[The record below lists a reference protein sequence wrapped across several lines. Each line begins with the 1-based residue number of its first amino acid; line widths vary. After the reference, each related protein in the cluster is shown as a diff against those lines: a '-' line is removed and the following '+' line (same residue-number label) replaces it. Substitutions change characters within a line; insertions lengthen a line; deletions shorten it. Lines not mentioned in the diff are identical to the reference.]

1 MDIIFL
7 VAIILIALV
16 FFITELFP
24 IDVTALLVL
33 GLLVILGIFSP
44 TFDLDVTDA
53 LKGFSNPAVLT
64 IACLFVMSYALQK
77 SHILEYV
84 IISVNKLIDK
94 SRILGMI
101 AYLFFIGIASAVVN
115 NTAIV
120 AIFMPVTIRLA
131 DKYNIS
137 PSKVLIPLSY
147 AAILGGT
154 LTLVGTST
162 NLIVNSILIDSNL
175 TDIDGNRVS
184 LGMLE
189 FAKFGIIK
197 FVIGLLYIFTI
208 GYKLLPSR
216 IAKSSS
222 IEDYSLDGYLTEFRV
237 NENSPLCGKTLLD
250 RKINENYDVIVLD
263 VLRGGEI
270 IASNLRGL
278 KLEPDDVLF
287 VKGSFDNFQR
297 LKEIENLALL
307 TDEKLTQEEL
317 EQEDHI
323 LAECLVTDSSEL
335 IGQTLQEANFRRSF
349 GSFVLAIRRE
359 GEVIR
364 RKLAHFILKPFDTLL
379 VYGPKDRINQLAS
392 KDGFIVIGKTDADL
406 DSHPLWW
413 LSIVTILCAVGLAIF
428 KIVPIEVGVILGVIT
443 LLLARI
449 ITPTEAYSSIHWQVI
464 IVIAAFLPMGAAIK
478 EAELDLIISGGI
490 SNILSLFPDYLIPY
504 FLLAIIYLITMI
516 LTEVASNAATA
527 IIMTPITIV
536 LATSLGFDPKPFIFT
551 VCYAASAS
559 FITPVGYQTNLMVY
573 GPGGYKYSDYIRVG
587 LPLGLILWIVSV
599 AIIPMIWPF

>member
-1 MDIIFL
+1 MEIIL
-7 VAIILIALV
+7 LGAIIVIALV
-16 FFITELFP
+16 LFITEFFP
-24 IDVTALLVL
+24 IDVTALVVL
-33 GLLVILGIFSP
+33 GLLLIFG
-44 TFDLDVTDA
+44 LVTPEQS
-53 LKGFSNPAVLT
+53 LSGFSNPAVIT
-64 IACLFVMSYALQK
+64 IGCLFIMSYALQK
-77 SHILEYV
+77 SHVLEYV
-84 IISVNKLIDK
+84 IININKIIDQ
-94 SRILGMI
+94 SQTLGM
-101 AYLFFIGIASAVVN
+101 AVYLFCIGIASAVVN

-162 NLIVNSILIDSNL
+162 NLIVNSVLVVS
-175 TDIDGNRVS
+175 TGES

-197 FVIGLLYIFTI
+197 FVVGLIYIFTI
-208 GYKLLPSR
+208 GHKLLPSR
-216 IAKSSS
+216 VAKSSS
-222 IEDYSLDGYLTEFRV
+222 ITDYSLDGYLTEFKI
-237 NENSPLCGKTLLD
+237 NENSPLCGRTLLD

-270 IASNLRGL
+270 ITSNLRSLIL
-278 KLEPDDVLF
+278 KEGDVLF
-287 VKGSFDNFQR
+287 VKGSFENFQR

-323 LAECLVTDSSEL
+323 LAECLVTDNSEL
-335 IGQTLQEANFRRSF
+335 IGQTLQEANFRRTF

-364 RKLAHFILKPFDTLL
+364 RKLTQFILKPFDTLL
-379 VYGPKDRINQLAS
+379 VYGPKDRINQLS
-392 KDGFIVIGKTDADL
+392 SREGFIVLGKVDVSL

-413 LSIVTILCAVGLAIF
+413 LSIFTILFAVIMAIF
-428 KIVPIEVGVILGVIT
+428 KIIPIVVGVILGVIA
-443 LLLARI
+443 LLLARV
-449 ITPTEAYSSIHWQVI
+449 ITPNEAYSSIHWQVI
-464 IVIAAFLPMGAAIK
+464 IVIAAFLPMGIAMQK
-478 EAELDLIISGGI
+478 TGLDEIIGNSIG
-490 SNILSLFPDYLIPY
+490 NIVNLFPVDLIPY
-504 FLLAIIYLITMI
+504 LLLAVIYLITMI
-516 LTEVASNAATA
+516 LTEIASNVATA
-527 IIMTPITIV
+527 IIMTPITLK
-536 LATSLGFDPKPFIFT
+536 LAEQASYEPLPFIFA

-559 FITPVGYQTNLMVY
+559 FITPVGYQTNLMVF
-573 GPGGYKYSDYIRVG
+573 GPGGYKYSDYIKVG

-599 AIIPMIWPF
+599 IVIPMIWEFKKVVG

>member
-1 MDIIFL
+1 MEIIFL
-7 VAIILIALV
+7 GVIILIALV
-16 FFITELFP
+16 LFISELFP

-33 GLLVILGIFSP
+33 GLLLILGLVSP
-44 TFDLDVTDA
+44 AESLA
-53 LKGFSNPAVLT
+53 GFSNPAVMT

-94 SRILGMI
+94 SRVIGMI
-101 AYLFFIGIASAVVN
+101 AYLFCIGIASAVVN

-131 DKYNIS
+131 DKYKIS

-162 NLIVNSILIDSNL
+162 NLIVNSILVDTSGG
-175 TDIDGNRVS
+175 TVS

-197 FVIGLLYIFTI
+197 FVIGLVYIFTI
-208 GYKLLPSR
+208 GYKLLPTR
-216 IAKSSS
+216 VAKSSS

-270 IASNLRGL
+270 ITSNLRGL
-278 KLEPDDVLF
+278 SLQKDDVLF

-317 EQEDHI
+317 EQENHI
-323 LAECLVTDSSEL
+323 LAECLVTDNSEL
-335 IGQTLQEANFRRSF
+335 IGQTLQDANFRRTF

-379 VYGPKDRINQLAS
+379 VYGPKDRISQLAS
-392 KDGFIVIGKTDADL
+392 KEGFIVLGKADANL

-428 KIVPIEVGVILGVIT
+428 KVVPIVVGVILGVII
-443 LLLARI
+443 LLLARV
-449 ITPTEAYSSIHWQVI
+449 ITPNEAYSSIHWQVI
-464 IVIAAFLPMGAAIK
+464 IVIAAFLPMGVAIQRTG
-478 EAELDLIISGGI
+478 LDVMIGNGI
-490 SNILSLFPDYLIPY
+490 GSIVNLFPEHLIPY

-516 LTEVASNAATA
+516 LTEIASNAATA
-527 IIMTPITIV
+527 IIMTPITLT
-536 LATSLGFDPKPFIFT
+536 LAASFGFDPKPFIFA

-573 GPGGYKYSDYIRVG
+573 GPGGYRYSDYIRVG
-587 LPLGLILWIVSV
+587 LPLGIILWIVSV
-599 AIIPMIWPF
+599 LVIPMIWPF

>member
-1 MDIIFL
+1 MDIIL
-7 VAIILIALV
+7 LGVIIIIALV
-16 FFITELFP
+16 LFITEFFP
-24 IDVTALLVL
+24 IDITALVVLGLLLVL
-33 GLLVILGIFSP
+33 GL
-44 TFDLDVTDA
+44 VTPDES
-53 LKGFSNPAVLT
+53 LSGFSNPAVIT
-64 IACLFVMSYALQK
+64 IGCLFIMSYALQK
-77 SHILEYV
+77 SHVLEYV
-84 IISVNKLIDK
+84 IININKIIDK
-94 SRILGMI
+94 SQTLGM
-101 AYLFFIGIASAVVN
+101 ATYLFCIGIASAVVN

-162 NLIVNSILIDSNL
+162 NLIVNSILVDSSG
-175 TDIDGNRVS
+175 IS

-197 FVIGLLYIFTI
+197 FVVGLIYIFTI
-208 GYKLLPSR
+208 GHKLLPSR
-216 IAKSSS
+216 VAKSSS
-222 IEDYSLDGYLTEFRV
+222 ITDYSLDGYLTEFKI

-263 VLRGGEI
+263 VLRGGNI
-270 IASNLRGL
+270 ITSNLRSLIL
-278 KLEPDDVLF
+278 KQGDVLF

-323 LAECLVTDSSEL
+323 LAECLITDNSEL
-335 IGQTLQEANFRRSF
+335 IGQNLQEANFRRSF

-364 RKLAHFILKPFDTLL
+364 RKLTQFILKPFDTLL

-392 KDGFIVIGKTDADL
+392 REGFIVLGKVDASL

-413 LSIVTILCAVGLAIF
+413 LSIFTILFAVIMAIF
-428 KIVPIEVGVILGVIT
+428 KIIPIVVGVILGVIA
-443 LLLARI
+443 LLLARV
-449 ITPTEAYSSIHWQVI
+449 ITPNEAYSSIHWQVI
-464 IVIAAFLPMGAAIK
+464 IVIAAFLPMGIAMQK
-478 EAELDLIISGGI
+478 TGLDEIIGNSIG
-490 SNILSLFPDYLIPY
+490 NIVNLFPVDLIPY
-504 FLLAIIYLITMI
+504 LLLAVIYLITMI
-516 LTEVASNAATA
+516 LTEIASNVATA
-527 IIMTPITIV
+527 IIMTPIALT
-536 LATSLGFDPKPFIFT
+536 LATQFGFDPKPFIFA

-559 FITPVGYQTNLMVY
+559 FITPIGYQTNLMVF
-573 GPGGYKYSDYIRVG
+573 GPGGYRYSDYIKVG
-587 LPLGLILWIVSV
+587 LPLGIILWIISV
-599 AIIPMIWPF
+599 MVIPMIWPF

>member
-1 MDIIFL
+1 MDIIL
-7 VAIILIALV
+7 LGVIIVIALV
-16 FFITELFP
+16 LFITELFP
-24 IDVTALLVL
+24 IDVTALVVL
-33 GLLVILGIFSP
+33 GLLLIFG
-44 TFDLDVTDA
+44 LVTPNES
-53 LKGFSNPAVLT
+53 LSGFSNPAVIT
-64 IACLFVMSYALQK
+64 IGCLFIMSYALQK
-77 SHILEYV
+77 SHVLEYV
-84 IISVNKLIDK
+84 IININKIIDK
-94 SRILGMI
+94 SQTLGM
-101 AYLFFIGIASAVVN
+101 AVYLFCIGIASAVVN

-162 NLIVNSILIDSNL
+162 NLIVNSVLVDSRPEL
-175 TDIDGNRVS
+175 S

-197 FVIGLLYIFTI
+197 FTIGLIYIFTI
-208 GYKLLPSR
+208 GHRLLPSR
-216 IAKSSS
+216 VAKSSS
-222 IEDYSLDGYLTEFRV
+222 ITNYSLDGYLTEFKI

-270 IASNLRGL
+270 ITSNLRNLVL
-278 KLEPDDVLF
+278 KQDDVLF

-297 LKEIENLALL
+297 LKEIENLSLL
-307 TDEKLTQEEL
+307 TDVKLTQEEL

-323 LAECLVTDSSEL
+323 LAECLITDNSEL

-364 RKLAHFILKPFDTLL
+364 RKLAQFILKPFDTLL
-379 VYGPKDRINQLAS
+379 VYGPQDRINQLAS
-392 KDGFIVIGKTDADL
+392 REGFIVLGKVNASL

-413 LSIVTILCAVGLAIF
+413 LSIFTILFAVVMAIF
-428 KIVPIEVGVILGVIT
+428 KIIPIVVGVILGVIA
-443 LLLARI
+443 LLLARV
-449 ITPTEAYSSIHWQVI
+449 ITPNEAYSSVHWQVI
-464 IVIAAFLPMGAAIK
+464 IVIAAFLPMGAAMK
-478 EAELDLIISGGI
+478 KTGLDEIIGNSIG
-490 SNILSLFPDYLIPY
+490 NIVNLFPVDLIPY
-504 FLLAIIYLITMI
+504 FLLAIIYLITMV
-516 LTEVASNAATA
+516 LTEIASNVATA
-527 IIMTPITIV
+527 IIMTPIALT
-536 LATSLGFDPKPFIFT
+536 LATQFGFDPRPFIFA

-559 FITPVGYQTNLMVY
+559 FITPIGYQTNLMVF
-573 GPGGYKYSDYIRVG
+573 GPGGYRYSDYIKVG
-587 LPLGLILWIVSV
+587 LPLGIILWIISV
-599 AIIPMIWPF
+599 MVIPMIWPF

>member
-1 MDIIFL
+1 MDIIL
-7 VAIILIALV
+7 LGVIIVIALV
-16 FFITELFP
+16 LFITELFP
-24 IDVTALLVL
+24 IDVTALVVL
-33 GLLVILGIFSP
+33 GLLLIFG
-44 TFDLDVTDA
+44 LVTPNES
-53 LKGFSNPAVLT
+53 LSGFSNPAVIT
-64 IACLFVMSYALQK
+64 IGCLFIMSYALQK
-77 SHILEYV
+77 SHVLEYV
-84 IISVNKLIDK
+84 IININKIIDK
-94 SRILGMI
+94 SQTLGMVV
-101 AYLFFIGIASAVVN
+101 YLFCIGIASAVVN

-162 NLIVNSILIDSNL
+162 NLIVNSILVDSSG
-175 TDIDGNRVS
+175 IS

-197 FVIGLLYIFTI
+197 FTVGLIYIFTI
-208 GYKLLPSR
+208 GHRLLPSR
-216 IAKSSS
+216 VAKSSS
-222 IEDYSLDGYLTEFRV
+222 ITDYSLDGYLTEFKI

-270 IASNLRGL
+270 ITSNLRSLVL
-278 KLEPDDVLF
+278 KQEDVLF

-307 TDEKLTQEEL
+307 TDVKLTQEEL

-323 LAECLVTDSSEL
+323 LAECLITDNSEL

-364 RKLAHFILKPFDTLL
+364 RKLAQFILKPFDTLL
-379 VYGPKDRINQLAS
+379 VYGPQDRINQLAS
-392 KDGFIVIGKTDADL
+392 KEGFIVLGKVNASL

-413 LSIVTILCAVGLAIF
+413 LSIFTILFAVVMAIF
-428 KIVPIEVGVILGVIT
+428 KIIPIVVGVILGVIA
-443 LLLARI
+443 LLLARV
-449 ITPTEAYSSIHWQVI
+449 ITPNEAYSSIHWQVI
-464 IVIAAFLPMGAAIK
+464 IVIAAFLPMGAAMK
-478 EAELDLIISGGI
+478 KTGLDEIIGSSIG
-490 SNILSLFPDYLIPY
+490 NIVNLFPVDLIPY
-504 FLLAIIYLITMI
+504 FLLAIIYLITMV
-516 LTEVASNAATA
+516 LTEIASNVATA
-527 IIMTPITIV
+527 IIMTPIALT
-536 LATSLGFDPKPFIFT
+536 LATQFGFDPRPFIFA

-559 FITPVGYQTNLMVY
+559 FITPIGYQTNLMVF
-573 GPGGYKYSDYIRVG
+573 GPGGYRYSDYIKVG
-587 LPLGLILWIVSV
+587 LPLGIILWIISV
-599 AIIPMIWPF
+599 FVIPMIWPF

>member
-1 MDIIFL
+1 MEIIFL
-7 VAIILIALV
+7 GVIILIALV
-16 FFITELFP
+16 LFISELFP

-33 GLLVILGIFSP
+33 GLLLILGLVSP
-44 TFDLDVTDA
+44 AESLA
-53 LKGFSNPAVLT
+53 GFSNPAVMT

-94 SRILGMI
+94 SRVIGMI
-101 AYLFFIGIASAVVN
+101 AYLFCIGIASAVVN

-131 DKYNIS
+131 DKYKIS

-162 NLIVNSILIDSNL
+162 NLIVNSILVDTS
-175 TDIDGNRVS
+175 GGKVS

-197 FVIGLLYIFTI
+197 FVIGLVYIFTI
-208 GYKLLPSR
+208 GYKLLPTR
-216 IAKSSS
+216 VAKSSS

-270 IASNLRGL
+270 ITSNLRGL
-278 KLEPDDVLF
+278 PLQKDDVLF

-317 EQEDHI
+317 EQENHI
-323 LAECLVTDSSEL
+323 LAECLVTDNSEL
-335 IGQTLQEANFRRSF
+335 IGQTLQDANFRRTF

-379 VYGPKDRINQLAS
+379 VYGPKDRISQLAS
-392 KDGFIVIGKTDADL
+392 KEGFIVLGKADANL

-428 KIVPIEVGVILGVIT
+428 KVVPIVVGVILGVIT
-443 LLLARI
+443 LLLARV
-449 ITPTEAYSSIHWQVI
+449 ITPNEAYSSIHWQVI
-464 IVIAAFLPMGAAIK
+464 VVIAAFLPMGVAIQRTG
-478 EAELDLIISGGI
+478 LDVMIGNGI
-490 SNILSLFPDYLIPY
+490 GSIVNLFPEHLIPY

-516 LTEVASNAATA
+516 LTEIASNAATA
-527 IIMTPITIV
+527 IIMTPITLT
-536 LATSLGFDPKPFIFT
+536 LAASFGFDPKPFIFA

-573 GPGGYKYSDYIRVG
+573 GPGGYRYSDYIKVG
-587 LPLGLILWIVSV
+587 LPLGIILWIVSV
-599 AIIPMIWPF
+599 MVIPMIWPF

>member
-1 MDIIFL
+1 MEIIL
-7 VAIILIALV
+7 LGAIIVIALV
-16 FFITELFP
+16 LFITEFFP
-24 IDVTALLVL
+24 IDVTALVVL
-33 GLLVILGIFSP
+33 GLLLIFG
-44 TFDLDVTDA
+44 LVTPEQS
-53 LKGFSNPAVLT
+53 LSGFSNPAVIT
-64 IACLFVMSYALQK
+64 IGCLFIMSYALQK
-77 SHILEYV
+77 SHVLEYV
-84 IISVNKLIDK
+84 IININKIIDQ
-94 SRILGMI
+94 SQTLGM
-101 AYLFFIGIASAVVN
+101 AVYLFCIGIASAVVN

-162 NLIVNSILIDSNL
+162 NLIVNSVLVVS
-175 TDIDGNRVS
+175 TGES

-197 FVIGLLYIFTI
+197 FVVGLIYIFTI
-208 GYKLLPSR
+208 GHKLLPSR
-216 IAKSSS
+216 VAKSSS
-222 IEDYSLDGYLTEFRV
+222 ITDYSLDGYLTEFKI
-237 NENSPLCGKTLLD
+237 NENSPLCGRTLLD

-270 IASNLRGL
+270 ITSNLRSLIL
-278 KLEPDDVLF
+278 KEGDVLF
-287 VKGSFDNFQR
+287 VKGSFENFQR

-323 LAECLVTDSSEL
+323 LAECLVTDNSEL
-335 IGQTLQEANFRRSF
+335 IGQTLQEANFRRTF

-364 RKLAHFILKPFDTLL
+364 RKLTQFILKPFDTLL
-379 VYGPKDRINQLAS
+379 VYGPKDRINQLS
-392 KDGFIVIGKTDADL
+392 SREGFIVLGKVDASL

-413 LSIVTILCAVGLAIF
+413 LSIFTILFAVIMAIF
-428 KIVPIEVGVILGVIT
+428 KIIPIVVGVILGVIS
-443 LLLARI
+443 LLLARV
-449 ITPTEAYSSIHWQVI
+449 ITPNEAYSSIHWQVI
-464 IVIAAFLPMGAAIK
+464 IVIAAFLPMGAAIQK
-478 EAELDLIISGGI
+478 TGLDKDIGLFITNIITM
-490 SNILSLFPDYLIPY
+490 FPDHLIPY
-504 FLLAIIYLITMI
+504 ILLAVIYLITML
-516 LTEVASNAATA
+516 LTEIASNVATA
-527 IIMTPITIV
+527 IIMTPITLK
-536 LATSLGFDPKPFIFT
+536 LAEQASYEPLPFIFA

-559 FITPVGYQTNLMVY
+559 FITPVGYQTNLMVF
-573 GPGGYKYSDYIRVG
+573 GPGGYKYSDYIKVG

-599 AIIPMIWPF
+599 IVIPMIWEFKKVVG

>member
-1 MDIIFL
+1 ME
-7 VAIILIALV
+7 IILLGGIILGALV
-16 FFITELFP
+16 LFITEFFP
-24 IDVTALLVL
+24 IDVTALVVL
-33 GLLVILGIFSP
+33 GLLLIFG
-44 TFDLDVTDA
+44 LVTPDES
-53 LKGFSNPAVLT
+53 LSGFSNPAVIT
-64 IACLFVMSYALQK
+64 IGCLFILSYALQK
-77 SHILEYV
+77 SHVLEYV
-84 IISVNKLIDK
+84 IININKIIDK
-94 SRILGMI
+94 SQSLGMA
-101 AYLFFIGIASAVVN
+101 AYLFSIGIASAVVN

-162 NLIVNSILIDSNL
+162 NLIVNSILVESS
-175 TDIDGNRVS
+175 GVS

-189 FAKFGIIK
+189 FAKFGVIK
-197 FVIGLLYIFTI
+197 FIIGLIYIFTL

-222 IEDYSLDGYLTEFRV
+222 ISDYSLDGYLTEFKV
-237 NENSPLCGKTLLD
+237 NADSPLNGKTLLD
-250 RKINENYDVIVLD
+250 RKINENYDVIILD
-263 VLRGGEI
+263 VLRQGEI
-270 IASNLRGL
+270 IASNLRNLTIQEG
-278 KLEPDDVLF
+278 DVLF

-323 LAECLVTDSSEL
+323 LAECLITDNSEL
-335 IGQTLQEANFRRSF
+335 IGQTLQESNFRRTF

-364 RKLAHFILKPFDTLL
+364 RKLTQFVLKPFDTLL

-392 KDGFIVIGKTDADL
+392 KEGFIVLGKVDASL

-413 LSIVTILCAVGLAIF
+413 LSIFTILFAVTMAIF
-428 KIVPIEVGVILGVIT
+428 NIIPIVVGVILGVIA
-443 LLLARI
+443 LLLARV
-449 ITPTEAYSSIHWQVI
+449 ITPNEAYSSIHWQVI
-464 IVIAAFLPMGAAIK
+464 IVIAAFLPMGAAMQK
-478 EAELDLIISGGI
+478 TGLDTIISSAIGSFI
-490 SNILSLFPDYLIPY
+490 NFFPTELIP
-504 FLLAIIYLITMI
+504 FLLLAAVYFITMV
-516 LTEVASNAATA
+516 LTEIASNVATA
-527 IIMTPITIV
+527 IIMTPIALT
-536 LATSLGFDPKPFIFT
+536 LSAQFGFDAKPFIFA

-559 FITPVGYQTNLMVY
+559 FITPIGYQTNLMVF
-573 GPGGYKYSDYIRVG
+573 GPGGYKYFDYVKVG
-587 LPLGLILWIVSV
+587 LPLALILWIVSV
-599 AIIPMIWPF
+599 MIIPMIWPF

>member
-1 MDIIFL
+1 MEIIFL
-7 VAIILIALV
+7 GVIILIALV
-16 FFITELFP
+16 LFISELFP

-33 GLLVILGIFSP
+33 GLLLILGLVSP
-44 TFDLDVTDA
+44 AESLA
-53 LKGFSNPAVLT
+53 GFSNPAVMT

-94 SRILGMI
+94 SRVIGMI
-101 AYLFFIGIASAVVN
+101 AYLFCIGIASAVVN

-131 DKYNIS
+131 DKYKIS

-162 NLIVNSILIDSNL
+162 NLIVNSILVDTSGG
-175 TDIDGNRVS
+175 TVS

-197 FVIGLLYIFTI
+197 FVIGLVYIFTI
-208 GYKLLPSR
+208 GYKLLPTR
-216 IAKSSS
+216 VAKSSS

-270 IASNLRGL
+270 ITSNLRGL
-278 KLEPDDVLF
+278 LLQKDDVLF

-317 EQEDHI
+317 EQENHI
-323 LAECLVTDSSEL
+323 LAECLVTDNSEL
-335 IGQTLQEANFRRSF
+335 IGQTLQDANFRRTF

-379 VYGPKDRINQLAS
+379 VYGPKDRISQLAS
-392 KDGFIVIGKTDADL
+392 KEGFIVLGKADANL

-428 KIVPIEVGVILGVIT
+428 KVVPIVVGVILGVII
-443 LLLARI
+443 LLLARV
-449 ITPTEAYSSIHWQVI
+449 ITPNEAYSSIHWQVI
-464 IVIAAFLPMGAAIK
+464 VVIAAFLPMGVAIQRTG
-478 EAELDLIISGGI
+478 LDVMIGNGI
-490 SNILSLFPDYLIPY
+490 GSIVNLFPEHLIPY

-516 LTEVASNAATA
+516 LTEIASNAATA
-527 IIMTPITIV
+527 IIMTPITLT
-536 LATSLGFDPKPFIFT
+536 LAASFGFDPKPFIFA

-573 GPGGYKYSDYIRVG
+573 GPGGYRYSDYIKVG
-587 LPLGLILWIVSV
+587 LPLGIILWIVSV
-599 AIIPMIWPF
+599 MVIPMIWPF

>member
-1 MDIIFL
+1 MDIIL
-7 VAIILIALV
+7 LGVIIVIALV
-16 FFITELFP
+16 LFITELFP
-24 IDVTALLVL
+24 IDVTALVVL
-33 GLLVILGIFSP
+33 GLLLIFG
-44 TFDLDVTDA
+44 LVTPNES
-53 LKGFSNPAVLT
+53 LSGFSNPAVIT
-64 IACLFVMSYALQK
+64 IGCLFIMSYALQK
-77 SHILEYV
+77 SHVLEYV
-84 IISVNKLIDK
+84 IININKIIDK
-94 SRILGMI
+94 SQTLGM
-101 AYLFFIGIASAVVN
+101 AVYLFCIGIASAVVN

-162 NLIVNSILIDSNL
+162 NLIVNSILVDSSG
-175 TDIDGNRVS
+175 IS

-197 FVIGLLYIFTI
+197 FVVGLIYIFTI
-208 GYKLLPSR
+208 GHRLLPSR
-216 IAKSSS
+216 VAKSSS
-222 IEDYSLDGYLTEFRV
+222 ITDYSLDGYLTEFKI
-237 NENSPLCGKTLLD
+237 NEDSPLCGKTLLD

-270 IASNLRGL
+270 ITSNLRNLVL
-278 KLEPDDVLF
+278 KQDDVLF

-297 LKEIENLALL
+297 LKEIENLSLL
-307 TDEKLTQEEL
+307 TDVKLTQEEL

-323 LAECLVTDSSEL
+323 LAECLITDNSEL

-364 RKLAHFILKPFDTLL
+364 RKLAQFILKPFDTLL
-379 VYGPKDRINQLAS
+379 VYGPQDRINQLAS
-392 KDGFIVIGKTDADL
+392 REGFIVLGKVNASL

-413 LSIVTILCAVGLAIF
+413 LSIFTILFAVVMAIF
-428 KIVPIEVGVILGVIT
+428 KIIPIVVGVILGVIA
-443 LLLARI
+443 LLLARV
-449 ITPTEAYSSIHWQVI
+449 ITPNEAYSSVHWQVI
-464 IVIAAFLPMGAAIK
+464 IVIAAFLPMGAAIQK
-478 EAELDLIISGGI
+478 TGLDNDIGLFIT
-490 SNILSLFPDYLIPY
+490 NIVSMFPDHLIPY
-504 FLLAIIYLITMI
+504 ILLAVIYLITML
-516 LTEVASNAATA
+516 LTEIASNVATA
-527 IIMTPITIV
+527 IIMTPITLK
-536 LATSLGFDPKPFIFT
+536 LAEQASYEPLPFIFA

-559 FITPVGYQTNLMVY
+559 FITPVGYQTNLMVF
-573 GPGGYKYSDYIRVG
+573 GPGGYKYSDYIKVG

-599 AIIPMIWPF
+599 IVIPMIWEFKKVVG

>member
-1 MDIIFL
+1 MEIIFL
-7 VAIILIALV
+7 GVIILIALV
-16 FFITELFP
+16 LFISELFP

-33 GLLVILGIFSP
+33 GLLLILGLVSP
-44 TFDLDVTDA
+44 AESLA
-53 LKGFSNPAVLT
+53 GFSNPAVMT

-94 SRILGMI
+94 SRVIGMI
-101 AYLFFIGIASAVVN
+101 AYLFCIGIASAVVN

-131 DKYNIS
+131 DKYKIS

-162 NLIVNSILIDSNL
+162 NLIVNSILVDTSGG
-175 TDIDGNRVS
+175 TVS

-197 FVIGLLYIFTI
+197 FVIGLVYIFTI
-208 GYKLLPSR
+208 GYKLLPTR
-216 IAKSSS
+216 VAKSSS

-270 IASNLRGL
+270 ITSNLRGL
-278 KLEPDDVLF
+278 SLQKDDVLF

-317 EQEDHI
+317 EQENHI
-323 LAECLVTDSSEL
+323 LAECLVTDNSEL
-335 IGQTLQEANFRRSF
+335 IGQTLQDANFRRTF

-379 VYGPKDRINQLAS
+379 VYGPKDRISQLAS
-392 KDGFIVIGKTDADL
+392 KEGFIVLGKADANL

-428 KIVPIEVGVILGVIT
+428 KVVPIVVGVILGVII
-443 LLLARI
+443 LLLARV
-449 ITPTEAYSSIHWQVI
+449 ITPNEAYSSIHWQVI
-464 IVIAAFLPMGAAIK
+464 IVIAAFLPMGVAIQRTG
-478 EAELDLIISGGI
+478 LDVIIGNGI
-490 SNILSLFPDYLIPY
+490 GSIVNLFPEHLIPY

-516 LTEVASNAATA
+516 LTEIASNAATA
-527 IIMTPITIV
+527 IIMTPITLT
-536 LATSLGFDPKPFIFT
+536 LAASFGFDPKPFIFA

-573 GPGGYKYSDYIRVG
+573 GPGGYRYSDYIKVG
-587 LPLGLILWIVSV
+587 LPLGIILWIVSV
-599 AIIPMIWPF
+599 MVIPMIWPF

>member
-1 MDIIFL
+1 MEIIFL
-7 VAIILIALV
+7 GVIILIALV
-16 FFITELFP
+16 LFISELFP

-33 GLLVILGIFSP
+33 GLLLILGLVSP
-44 TFDLDVTDA
+44 AESLA
-53 LKGFSNPAVLT
+53 GFSNPAVMT

-94 SRILGMI
+94 SRVIGMI
-101 AYLFFIGIASAVVN
+101 AYLFCIGIASAVVN

-131 DKYNIS
+131 DKYKIS

-162 NLIVNSILIDSNL
+162 NLIVNSILIDTSGG
-175 TDIDGNRVS
+175 TVS

-197 FVIGLLYIFTI
+197 FVIGLVYIFTI
-208 GYKLLPSR
+208 GYKLLPTR
-216 IAKSSS
+216 VAKSSS

-270 IASNLRGL
+270 ITSNLRGL
-278 KLEPDDVLF
+278 PLQKDDVLF

-317 EQEDHI
+317 EQENHI
-323 LAECLVTDSSEL
+323 LAECLVTDNSEL
-335 IGQTLQEANFRRSF
+335 IGQTLQDANFRRTF

-379 VYGPKDRINQLAS
+379 VYGPKDRISQLAS
-392 KDGFIVIGKTDADL
+392 KEGFIVLGKADANL

-428 KIVPIEVGVILGVIT
+428 KVVPIVVGVILGVIT
-443 LLLARI
+443 LLLARV
-449 ITPTEAYSSIHWQVI
+449 ITPNEAYSSIHWQVI
-464 IVIAAFLPMGAAIK
+464 VVIAAFLPMGVAIQRTG
-478 EAELDLIISGGI
+478 LDVMIGNGI
-490 SNILSLFPDYLIPY
+490 GSIVNLFPEHLIPY

-516 LTEVASNAATA
+516 LTEIASNAATA
-527 IIMTPITIV
+527 IIMTPITLT
-536 LATSLGFDPKPFIFT
+536 LAASFGFDPKPFIFA

-573 GPGGYKYSDYIRVG
+573 GPGGYRYSDYIKVG
-587 LPLGLILWIVSV
+587 LPLGIILWIVSV
-599 AIIPMIWPF
+599 MVIPMIWPF

>member
-1 MDIIFL
+1 MEIIFL
-7 VAIILIALV
+7 GVIILIALV
-16 FFITELFP
+16 LFISELFP

-33 GLLVILGIFSP
+33 GLLLILGLVSP
-44 TFDLDVTDA
+44 AESLA
-53 LKGFSNPAVLT
+53 GFSNPAVMT

-94 SRILGMI
+94 SRVIGMI
-101 AYLFFIGIASAVVN
+101 AYLFCIGIASAVVN

-131 DKYNIS
+131 DKYKIS

-162 NLIVNSILIDSNL
+162 NLIVNSILVDTSGG
-175 TDIDGNRVS
+175 TVS

-197 FVIGLLYIFTI
+197 FIIGLVYIFTI
-208 GYKLLPSR
+208 GYKLLPTR
-216 IAKSSS
+216 VAKSSS

-270 IASNLRGL
+270 ITSNLRGL
-278 KLEPDDVLF
+278 SLQKDDVLF

-317 EQEDHI
+317 EQENHI
-323 LAECLVTDSSEL
+323 LAECLVTDNSEL
-335 IGQTLQEANFRRSF
+335 IGQTLQDANFRRTF

-379 VYGPKDRINQLAS
+379 VYGPKDRISQLAS
-392 KDGFIVIGKTDADL
+392 KEGFIVLGKADANL

-428 KIVPIEVGVILGVIT
+428 KVVPIVVGVILGVIT
-443 LLLARI
+443 LLLARV
-449 ITPTEAYSSIHWQVI
+449 ITPNEAYSSIHWQVI
-464 IVIAAFLPMGAAIK
+464 VVIAAFLPMGVAIQRTG
-478 EAELDLIISGGI
+478 LDVMIGNGI
-490 SNILSLFPDYLIPY
+490 GSIVNLFPEHLIPY

-516 LTEVASNAATA
+516 LTEIASNAATA
-527 IIMTPITIV
+527 IIMTPITLT
-536 LATSLGFDPKPFIFT
+536 LAANFGFDPKPFIFA

-573 GPGGYKYSDYIRVG
+573 GPGGYRYSDYIKVG
-587 LPLGLILWIVSV
+587 LPLGIILWIVSV
-599 AIIPMIWPF
+599 MVIPMIWPF

>member
-1 MDIIFL
+1 MDIIL
-7 VAIILIALV
+7 LGVIIVIALV
-16 FFITELFP
+16 LFITEFFP
-24 IDVTALLVL
+24 IDVTALVVL
-33 GLLVILGIFSP
+33 GLLLIFG
-44 TFDLDVTDA
+44 LVTPNES
-53 LKGFSNPAVLT
+53 LSGFSNPAVIT
-64 IACLFVMSYALQK
+64 IGCLFIMSYALQK
-77 SHILEYV
+77 SHVLEYV
-84 IISVNKLIDK
+84 IININKIIDK
-94 SRILGMI
+94 SQTLGMVV
-101 AYLFFIGIASAVVN
+101 YLFCIGIASAVVN

-120 AIFMPVTIRLA
+120 AIFMPITIRLA

-162 NLIVNSILIDSNL
+162 NLIVNSILVDSSG
-175 TDIDGNRVS
+175 IS

-197 FVIGLLYIFTI
+197 FTVGLIYIFTI
-208 GYKLLPSR
+208 GHRLLPSR
-216 IAKSSS
+216 VAKSSS
-222 IEDYSLDGYLTEFRV
+222 ITNYSLDGYLTEFKI

-270 IASNLRGL
+270 ITSNLRSLVL
-278 KLEPDDVLF
+278 KQEDVLF

-307 TDEKLTQEEL
+307 TDVKLTQEEL

-323 LAECLVTDSSEL
+323 LAECLITDNSEL

-364 RKLAHFILKPFDTLL
+364 RKLAQFILKPFDTLL
-379 VYGPKDRINQLAS
+379 VYGPQDRINQLAS
-392 KDGFIVIGKTDADL
+392 KEGFIVLGKVNASL

-413 LSIVTILCAVGLAIF
+413 LSIFTILFAVVMAIF
-428 KIVPIEVGVILGVIT
+428 KIIPIVVGVILGVIA
-443 LLLARI
+443 LLLARV
-449 ITPTEAYSSIHWQVI
+449 ITPNEAYSSIHWQVI
-464 IVIAAFLPMGAAIK
+464 IVIAAFLPMGAAMK
-478 EAELDLIISGGI
+478 KTGLDEIIGSSIG
-490 SNILSLFPDYLIPY
+490 NIVNLFPVDLIPY
-504 FLLAIIYLITMI
+504 FLLAIIYLITMV
-516 LTEVASNAATA
+516 LTEIASNVATA
-527 IIMTPITIV
+527 IIMTPIALT
-536 LATSLGFDPKPFIFT
+536 LATQFGFDPRPFIFA

-559 FITPVGYQTNLMVY
+559 FITPIGYQTNLMVF
-573 GPGGYKYSDYIRVG
+573 GPGGYRYSDYIKVG
-587 LPLGLILWIVSV
+587 LPLGIILWIISV
-599 AIIPMIWPF
+599 FVIPMIWPF

>member
-1 MDIIFL
+1 MEIIFL
-7 VAIILIALV
+7 GVIILIALV
-16 FFITELFP
+16 LFISELFP

-33 GLLVILGIFSP
+33 GLLLILGLVSP
-44 TFDLDVTDA
+44 AESLA
-53 LKGFSNPAVLT
+53 GFSNPAVMT

-94 SRILGMI
+94 SRVIGMI
-101 AYLFFIGIASAVVN
+101 AYLFCIGIASAVVN

-131 DKYNIS
+131 DKYKIS

-162 NLIVNSILIDSNL
+162 NLIVNSILVDTSGG
-175 TDIDGNRVS
+175 TVS

-197 FVIGLLYIFTI
+197 FVIGLVYIFTI
-208 GYKLLPSR
+208 GYKLLPTR
-216 IAKSSS
+216 VAKSSS

-270 IASNLRGL
+270 ITSNLRGL
-278 KLEPDDVLF
+278 PLQKDDVLF

-317 EQEDHI
+317 EQENHI
-323 LAECLVTDSSEL
+323 LAECLVTDNSEL
-335 IGQTLQEANFRRSF
+335 IGQTLQDANFRRTF

-379 VYGPKDRINQLAS
+379 VYGPKDRISQLAS
-392 KDGFIVIGKTDADL
+392 KEGFIVLGKADANL

-428 KIVPIEVGVILGVIT
+428 KVVPIVVGVILGVIT
-443 LLLARI
+443 LLLARV
-449 ITPTEAYSSIHWQVI
+449 ITPNEAYSSIHWQVI
-464 IVIAAFLPMGAAIK
+464 VVIAAFLPMGVAIQRTG
-478 EAELDLIISGGI
+478 LDVMIGNGI
-490 SNILSLFPDYLIPY
+490 GSIVNLFPEHLIPY

-516 LTEVASNAATA
+516 LTEIASNAATA
-527 IIMTPITIV
+527 IIMTPITLT
-536 LATSLGFDPKPFIFT
+536 LAASFGFDPKPFIFA

-573 GPGGYKYSDYIRVG
+573 GPGGYRYSDYIKVG
-587 LPLGLILWIVSV
+587 LPLGIILWIVSV
-599 AIIPMIWPF
+599 MVIPMIWPF

>member
-1 MDIIFL
+1 MDIIL
-7 VAIILIALV
+7 LGVIIVIALV
-16 FFITELFP
+16 LFITELFP
-24 IDVTALLVL
+24 IDVTALVVL
-33 GLLVILGIFSP
+33 GLLLIFG
-44 TFDLDVTDA
+44 LVTPNES
-53 LKGFSNPAVLT
+53 LSGFSNPAVIT
-64 IACLFVMSYALQK
+64 IGCLFIMSYALQK
-77 SHILEYV
+77 SHVLEYV
-84 IISVNKLIDK
+84 IININKIIDK
-94 SRILGMI
+94 SQTLGMVV
-101 AYLFFIGIASAVVN
+101 YLFCIGIASAVVN

-162 NLIVNSILIDSNL
+162 NLIVNSILVDSSG
-175 TDIDGNRVS
+175 IS

-197 FVIGLLYIFTI
+197 FTVGLIYIFTI
-208 GYKLLPSR
+208 GHRLLPSR
-216 IAKSSS
+216 VAKSSS
-222 IEDYSLDGYLTEFRV
+222 ITDYSLDGYLTEFKI

-270 IASNLRGL
+270 ITSNLRNLVL
-278 KLEPDDVLF
+278 KQEDVLF

-297 LKEIENLALL
+297 LKEIENLSLL
-307 TDEKLTQEEL
+307 TDVKLTQEEL

-323 LAECLVTDSSEL
+323 LAECLITDNSEL

-364 RKLAHFILKPFDTLL
+364 RKLAQFILKPFDTLL
-379 VYGPKDRINQLAS
+379 VYGPQDRINQLAS
-392 KDGFIVIGKTDADL
+392 REGFIVLGKVNASL

-413 LSIVTILCAVGLAIF
+413 LSIFTILFAVVMAIF
-428 KIVPIEVGVILGVIT
+428 KIIPIVVGVILGVIA
-443 LLLARI
+443 LLLARV
-449 ITPTEAYSSIHWQVI
+449 ITPNEAYSSIHWQVI
-464 IVIAAFLPMGAAIK
+464 IVIAAFLPMGAAMK
-478 EAELDLIISGGI
+478 KTGLDEIIGSSIG
-490 SNILSLFPDYLIPY
+490 NIVNLFPVDLIPY
-504 FLLAIIYLITMI
+504 FLLAIIYLITMV
-516 LTEVASNAATA
+516 LTEIASNVATA
-527 IIMTPITIV
+527 IIMTPIALT
-536 LATSLGFDPKPFIFT
+536 LATQFGFDPRPFIFA

-559 FITPVGYQTNLMVY
+559 FITPIGYQTNLMVF
-573 GPGGYKYSDYIRVG
+573 GPGGYRYSDYIKVG
-587 LPLGLILWIVSV
+587 LPLGIILWIISV
-599 AIIPMIWPF
+599 FVIPMIWPF

>member
-1 MDIIFL
+1 MDIIL
-7 VAIILIALV
+7 LGVIIVIALV
-16 FFITELFP
+16 LFITELFP
-24 IDVTALLVL
+24 IDVTALVVL
-33 GLLVILGIFSP
+33 GLLLIFG
-44 TFDLDVTDA
+44 LVTPNES
-53 LKGFSNPAVLT
+53 LSGFSNPAVIT
-64 IACLFVMSYALQK
+64 IGCLFIMSYALQK
-77 SHILEYV
+77 SHVLEYV
-84 IISVNKLIDK
+84 IININKIIDK
-94 SRILGMI
+94 SQTLGMVV
-101 AYLFFIGIASAVVN
+101 YLFCIGIASAVVN

-162 NLIVNSILIDSNL
+162 NLIVNSILVDSSG
-175 TDIDGNRVS
+175 IS

-197 FVIGLLYIFTI
+197 FTVGLIYIFTI
-208 GYKLLPSR
+208 GHRLLPSR
-216 IAKSSS
+216 VAKSSS
-222 IEDYSLDGYLTEFRV
+222 ITNYSLDGYLTEFKI
-237 NENSPLCGKTLLD
+237 NENSSLCGKTLLD

-270 IASNLRGL
+270 ITSNLRSLVL
-278 KLEPDDVLF
+278 KQDDVLF

-307 TDEKLTQEEL
+307 TDVKLTQEEL

-323 LAECLVTDSSEL
+323 LAECLITDNSEL

-364 RKLAHFILKPFDTLL
+364 RKLAQFILKPFDTLL
-379 VYGPKDRINQLAS
+379 VYGPQDRINQLAS
-392 KDGFIVIGKTDADL
+392 REGFIVLGKVNASL

-413 LSIVTILCAVGLAIF
+413 LSIFTILFAVVMAIF
-428 KIVPIEVGVILGVIT
+428 KIIPIVVGVILGVIA
-443 LLLARI
+443 LLLARV
-449 ITPTEAYSSIHWQVI
+449 ITPNEAYSSVHWQVI
-464 IVIAAFLPMGAAIK
+464 IVIAAFLPMGAAMK
-478 EAELDLIISGGI
+478 KTGLDEIIGNFIG
-490 SNILSLFPDYLIPY
+490 NIVNLFPVDLIPY
-504 FLLAIIYLITMI
+504 FLLAIIYLITMV
-516 LTEVASNAATA
+516 LTEIASNVATA
-527 IIMTPITIV
+527 IIMTPIALT
-536 LATSLGFDPKPFIFT
+536 LATQFGFDPRPFIFA

-559 FITPVGYQTNLMVY
+559 FITPIGYQTNLMVF
-573 GPGGYKYSDYIRVG
+573 GPGGYRYSDYIKVG
-587 LPLGLILWIVSV
+587 LPLGIILWIISV
-599 AIIPMIWPF
+599 FVIPMIWPF

>member
-1 MDIIFL
+1 MDIIL
-7 VAIILIALV
+7 LGVIIVIALV
-16 FFITELFP
+16 LFITELFP
-24 IDVTALLVL
+24 IDVTALVVL
-33 GLLVILGIFSP
+33 GLLLIFG
-44 TFDLDVTDA
+44 LVTPNES
-53 LKGFSNPAVLT
+53 LSGFSNPAVIT
-64 IACLFVMSYALQK
+64 IGCLFIMSYALQK
-77 SHILEYV
+77 SHVLEYV
-84 IISVNKLIDK
+84 IININKIIDK
-94 SRILGMI
+94 SQTLGM
-101 AYLFFIGIASAVVN
+101 AVYLFCIGIASAVVN

-162 NLIVNSILIDSNL
+162 NLIVNSILVDSSG
-175 TDIDGNRVS
+175 IS

-197 FVIGLLYIFTI
+197 FTVGLIYIFTI
-208 GYKLLPSR
+208 GHRLLPSR
-216 IAKSSS
+216 VAKSSS
-222 IEDYSLDGYLTEFRV
+222 ITNYSLDGYLTEFKI

-270 IASNLRGL
+270 ITSNLRSLVL
-278 KLEPDDVLF
+278 KQEDVLF

-307 TDEKLTQEEL
+307 TDVKLTQEEL

-323 LAECLVTDSSEL
+323 LAECLITDNSEL

-364 RKLAHFILKPFDTLL
+364 RKLAQFILKPFDTLL
-379 VYGPKDRINQLAS
+379 VYGPQDRINQLAS
-392 KDGFIVIGKTDADL
+392 REGFIVLGKVDASL

-413 LSIVTILCAVGLAIF
+413 LSIFTILFAVIMAIF
-428 KIVPIEVGVILGVIT
+428 KIIPIVVGVILGVIA
-443 LLLARI
+443 LLLARV
-449 ITPTEAYSSIHWQVI
+449 ITPNEAYSSIHWQVI
-464 IVIAAFLPMGAAIK
+464 IVIAAFLPMGAAMK
-478 EAELDLIISGGI
+478 KTGLDEIIGNFIG
-490 SNILSLFPDYLIPY
+490 NIVNLFPVDLIPY
-504 FLLAIIYLITMI
+504 FLLAIIYLITMV
-516 LTEVASNAATA
+516 LTEIASNVATA
-527 IIMTPITIV
+527 IIMTPIALT
-536 LATSLGFDPKPFIFT
+536 LATQFGFDPRPFIFA

-559 FITPVGYQTNLMVY
+559 FITPIGYQTNLMVF
-573 GPGGYKYSDYIRVG
+573 GPGGYRYSDYIRVG
-587 LPLGLILWIVSV
+587 LPLGIILWIISV
-599 AIIPMIWPF
+599 FVIPMIWPF